1 MQLLPI
7 SLQLSIQIG
16 DEIGKEFLSSWKSM
30 SMEDDDAIDF
40 GFDTVSKGKK
50 KPFDFEKM

>member
-7 SLQLSIQIG
+7 SLQFSIQIG

-30 SMEDDDAIDF
+30 SMEDDDALDF